1 MTKTKLSIL
10 EIYNLRQELEGG
22 AIQTEEGLQI
32 PVSPALIT
40 FFKDLRLRYWLQK
53 LSDTLQ
59 TESERFEKIKKTH
72 FKETFGE
79 TPADEELKPILADG
93 TPNEKFNT
101 FQAKIEELAQEIV
114 EIEHYPF
121 NDGHLDKLKTTFH
134 CIVSEDGKTQ
144 SIIPSEDLT
153 GRYTNQEFTPQL
165 FLRKIV
171 QPCI

>member
-10 EIYNLRQELEGG
+10 DIYNLRQELEG
-22 AIQTEEGLQI
+22 AVIQTKEGAQVPI
-32 PVSPALIT
+32 SPALIS

-79 TPADEELKPILADG
+79 TPADEELEPTLSDG

-101 FQAKIEELAQEIV
+101 FQAKIEELAQEVV

-121 NDGHLDKLKTTFH
+121 NDEHLDKLKTTFH
-134 CIVSEDGKTQ
+134 YIISEDGKNQ
-144 SIIPSEDLT
+144 SIITSEDLS
-153 GRYTNQEFTPQL
+153 GRYTNQEFTPQV
-165 FLRKIV
+165 FLRKII